1 MKPTNEDIQHQYG
14 VDQNAQ
20 PSQPLEADTVYRNSH
35 GAANQMGNM
44 AQQMN
49 WHQPVQQFAM
59 NQNMQHTLEYGSNTQ
74 PFASQEYGSNTQPFA
89 SQEYGSNTQPF
100 ASQEYGNNTQPF
112 ASQEYGNNTQPFA
125 QAEANQFSQQGAMK
139 EKCRQMKD
147 HHVEVKMA
155 NGQSVDGILTEVRED
170 GITVL
175 VGEDVHQEES
185 RQFGWRYRRYRR
197 RFFPFGGFTGLGFF
211 PYFFPPFFFY

>member
-14 VDQNAQ
+14 IDQNDQ
-20 PSQPLEADTVYRNSH
+20 PSQPHEVGPVYRNSY

-44 AQQMN
+44 AQQVSGY
-49 WHQPVQQFAM
+49 QPAQQYAM
-59 NQNMQHTLEYGSNTQ
+59 NQNVQHTLEYGSNTQ
-74 PFASQEYGSNTQPFA
+74 PFAQAYGSNTQPFAQEYGSNTQPFV
-89 SQEYGSNTQPF
+89 QEYGSNTQ
-100 ASQEYGNNTQPF
+100 A
-112 ASQEYGNNTQPFA
+112 FA

-185 RQFGWRYRRYRR
+185 RQFGWRYRRYRP

>member
-14 VDQNAQ
+14 IDQNAQ
-20 PSQPLEADTVYRNSH
+20 PSQPLEADTVYRNSY

-89 SQEYGSNTQPF
+89 SQEYGS
-100 ASQEYGNNTQPF
+100 NTQPF

-185 RQFGWRYRRYRR
+185 RQFGWRYRRYRP

>member
-112 ASQEYGNNTQPFA
+112 A
-125 QAEANQFSQQGAMK
+125 QAKANQFSQQGAMK

>member
-1 MKPTNEDIQHQYG
+1 MKPTNEDNQHQYG
-14 VDQNAQ
+14 IDQNDQ
-20 PSQPLEADTVYRNSH
+20 PSQPLEADTVYRNSY

-59 NQNMQHTLEYGSNTQ
+59 NQNMQHTL
-74 PFASQEYGSNTQPFA
+74 EYGSNTQPFA

-185 RQFGWRYRRYRR
+185 RQFGWRYRRYRP

>member
-14 VDQNAQ
+14 IDQNAQ
-20 PSQPLEADTVYRNSH
+20 PSQPLEADTVYRNSY

-59 NQNMQHTLEYGSNTQ
+59 NQNMQHTL
-74 PFASQEYGSNTQPFA
+74 EYGSNTQPFA

-185 RQFGWRYRRYRR
+185 RQFGWRYRRYRP

>member
-14 VDQNAQ
+14 IDQNAQ
-20 PSQPLEADTVYRNSH
+20 PSQPLEADTVYRNSY

-74 PFASQEYGSNTQPFA
+74 PFASQEYGSNTQPF
-89 SQEYGSNTQPF
+89 E
-100 ASQEYGNNTQPF
+100 SQEYGNNTQPF

-185 RQFGWRYRRYRR
+185 RQFGWRYRRYRP

>member
-1 MKPTNEDIQHQYG
+1 
-14 VDQNAQ
+14 
-20 PSQPLEADTVYRNSH
+20 
-35 GAANQMGNM
+35 
-44 AQQMN
+44 
-49 WHQPVQQFAM
+49 
-59 NQNMQHTLEYGSNTQ
+59 EYGS
-74 PFASQEYGSNTQPFA
+74 
-89 SQEYGSNTQPF
+89 
-100 ASQEYGNNTQPF
+100 NTQPF

-185 RQFGWRYRRYRR
+185 RQFGWRYRRYRP

>member
-1 MKPTNEDIQHQYG
+1 MKPTNEDMQHPYG
-14 VDQNAQ
+14 IDQNAQ
-20 PSQPLEADTVYRNSH
+20 PSQPLEADTVYRNSY

-74 PFASQEYGSNTQPFA
+74 PFASQEYGS
-89 SQEYGSNTQPF
+89 
-100 ASQEYGNNTQPF
+100 NTQPF

-185 RQFGWRYRRYRR
+185 RQFGWRYRRYRP

>member
-1 MKPTNEDIQHQYG
+1 MKPTNEDIQHPYG
-14 VDQNAQ
+14 IDQNAQ
-20 PSQPLEADTVYRNSH
+20 PSQPLEADTVYRNSY

-74 PFASQEYGSNTQPFA
+74 PFASQEYGS
-89 SQEYGSNTQPF
+89 
-100 ASQEYGNNTQPF
+100 NTQPF

-185 RQFGWRYRRYRR
+185 RQFGWRYRRYRP

>member
-14 VDQNAQ
+14 IDQNAQ
-20 PSQPLEADTVYRNSH
+20 PSQPLEADTVYRNSY

-74 PFASQEYGSNTQPFA
+74 PFASQEYGS
-89 SQEYGSNTQPF
+89 
-100 ASQEYGNNTQPF
+100 NTQPF

-185 RQFGWRYRRYRR
+185 RQFGWRYRRYRP

>member
-14 VDQNAQ
+14 IDQNAQ
-20 PSQPLEADTVYRNSH
+20 PSQPLEVDTVYRNSY

-74 PFASQEYGSNTQPFA
+74 PLA
-89 SQEYGSNTQPF
+89 
-100 ASQEYGNNTQPF
+100 QEYGNNTQPL
-112 ASQEYGNNTQPFA
+112 AQEYGNNTQPLAQEYGNNTQPFA
-125 QAEANQFSQQGAMK
+125 QAEVNQFSQGAMK
-139 EKCRQMKD
+139 EQCQKMKD
-147 HHVEVKMA
+147 HHVEIKMA
-155 NGQSVDGILTEVRED
+155 NGQSIDGILTEVRDD
-170 GITVL
+170 GIIVL
-175 VGEDVHQEES
+175 VGEDVHQEDS

-197 RFFPFGGFTGLGFF
+197 RFFPFGGFFGLGFF
-211 PYFFPPFFFY
+211 PYFFPPVFFY

>member
-89 SQEYGSNTQPF
+89 SQEYGS
-100 ASQEYGNNTQPF
+100 NTQPF

>member
-20 PSQPLEADTVYRNSH
+20 PSQPLEAGPVYRNSH

-74 PFASQEYGSNTQPFA
+74 PFAQEYGSNTQPFA
-89 SQEYGSNTQPF
+89 QEYGSNTQPF
-100 ASQEYGNNTQPF
+100 V
-112 ASQEYGNNTQPFA
+112 QEYGNNTQPFA

-185 RQFGWRYRRYRR
+185 RQFGWRYRRYRP

>member
-1 MKPTNEDIQHQYG
+1 MKPTNEDIQHPYG
-14 VDQNAQ
+14 IDQNAQ
-20 PSQPLEADTVYRNSH
+20 PSQPLEADTVYRNSY

-89 SQEYGSNTQPF
+89 SQEYGS
-100 ASQEYGNNTQPF
+100 NTQPF

-185 RQFGWRYRRYRR
+185 RQFGWRYRRYRP

>member
-59 NQNMQHTLEYGSNTQ
+59 NQNMQHTL
-74 PFASQEYGSNTQPFA
+74 
-89 SQEYGSNTQPF
+89 EYGSNTQPF